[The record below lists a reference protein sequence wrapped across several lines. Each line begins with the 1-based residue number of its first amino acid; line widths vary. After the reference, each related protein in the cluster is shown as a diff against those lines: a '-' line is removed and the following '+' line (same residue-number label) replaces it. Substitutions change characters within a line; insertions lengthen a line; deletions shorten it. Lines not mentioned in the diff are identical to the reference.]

1 MTIPGWVWSML
12 AGMLIGSALV
22 GVGVFG
28 ASKPAPQWATS
39 ETAGDEAPA
48 FSLRILDGETFRLE
62 EHRGEVVILNFW
74 ATWCAPCRVE
84 MSGFVDL
91 QDSFRDE
98 GVQFV
103 GIAVDRDGT
112 AAVRPFVEEEG
123 INVPQIANPSVA
135 ARHFPGEAVP
145 RTYLIDKRGRIRYEH
160 SGVMLK
166 WALDDRWRRERGRP
180 APEEVPFNAAGGVL
194 LRGPLSILSAWRRGC
209 TGAVFGPPFPS
220 LEGIHRGRTVLE
232 YSLRRCLITG
242 SVAMSDALKVRK
254 IENSIGV
261 ILPRTILEDLDVEEG
276 DELFAVQTP
285 DGIQLIPHDPE
296 LVDAVEDARE
306 FMRTHRNAFRELA

>member
-1 MTIPGWVWSML
+1 MHNKNGGSITIPGWVWSML
-12 AGMLIGSALV
+12 AGMLIGTALV

-39 ETAGDEAPA
+39 EMAGDEAPA
-48 FSLRILDGETFRLE
+48 FSLRTPDGETFRLE

-74 ATWCAPCRVE
+74 ATWCPPCRVE
-84 MSGFVDL
+84 MPSFADL

-103 GIAVDRDGT
+103 GIAVDRDGA

-123 INVPQIANPSVA
+123 INFPQIANPSVA

-166 WALDDRWRRERGRP
+166 WALDDALETLTG
-180 APEEVPFNAAGGVL
+180 ET
-194 LRGPLSILSAWRRGC
+194 GP
-209 TGAVFGPPFPS
+209 
-220 LEGIHRGRTVLE
+220 
-232 YSLRRCLITG
+232 
-242 SVAMSDALKVRK
+242 
-254 IENSIGV
+254 
-261 ILPRTILEDLDVEEG
+261 
-276 DELFAVQTP
+276 
-285 DGIQLIPHDPE
+285 
-296 LVDAVEDARE
+296 
-306 FMRTHRNAFRELA
+306 